1 MFSRACEYAIR
12 ASIYLAQ
19 RPDRRAALKE
29 IAAAIGSPKAFTAKI
44 LQDLARGKIV
54 ESLRGPA
61 GGYMLAVSEE
71 GSVRLGRIVEII
83 DGDGIYR
90 NCGLGLRDCNAEKP
104 CPLHDRF
111 MAIRE
116 DLRNMLETTGID
128 ELAAGL
134 REGKVFLA
142 E

>member
-12 ASIYLAQ
+12 ATIYLAQ
-19 RPDRRAALKE
+19 QPGRRAALKE
-29 IAAAIGSPKAFTAKI
+29 IAAAVGSPEAFTAKI
-44 LQDLARGKIV
+44 LQDLARGKV
-54 ESLRGPA
+54 VASLRGPA
-61 GGYMLAVSEE
+61 GGYMLAESEE
-71 GSVRLGRIVEII
+71 GPVRLSRIVETI
-83 DGDGIYR
+83 DGDGIYK
-90 NCGLGLRDCNAEKP
+90 NCGLGLRDCNKEKP

-116 DLRNMLETTGID
+116 DLRIMLETTGID

-134 REGKVFLA
+134 REGKAFLA